1 MHVTPQILN
10 SALQAYV
17 LTIPCRKRL
26 SEHIS
31 VASLTAESDEIIAEL
46 DAVLKTAEDHL
57 YGFSDG
63 VPWNDTF
70 EQDYY
75 ALLIQKHPWLD
86 KESLGRIRG
95 FSGWLCWHEGL
106 NAKR

>member
-10 SALQAYV
+10 SALQVYV

-26 SEHIS
+26 AEHIS
-31 VASLTAESDEIIAEL
+31 AASLTAESDEIIAEL
-46 DAVLKTAEDHL
+46 GAVLKTAEDHL
-57 YGFSDG
+57 YGFPEG
-63 VPWNDTF
+63 VPWSDTF
-70 EQDYY
+70 EQNYY
-75 ALLIQKHPWLD
+75 ALLIKKHPWLD
-86 KESLGRIRG
+86 KESLGRIHG